1 MPIVIDRKNLAAE
14 SMGMET
20 FGNVLTHLQKENRLV
35 VHVLIDGEEPDL
47 SALTALRQ
55 TRLADHTIFVE
66 TTEPAA
72 MALDA
77 LEATDAVIDE
87 AAQLSAA
94 AAEALGAGNQNK
106 AFQQLAGAFGKWQNA
121 QDSVLK
127 VSQLL
132 RIDLETIEADGESL
146 TKILDSF
153 SGQLRDIRSAIE
165 ARDFVALADV
175 LNYEIPTCAAQW
187 HAAIEAMRGVI
198 R

>member
-47 SALTALRQ
+47 SALNALRQ
-55 TRLADHTIFVE
+55 TKLADHTIFVE

-77 LEATDAVIDE
+77 LEATDEVIDQ
-87 AAQLSAA
+87 ATQLSADA
-94 AAEALGAGNQNK
+94 AQALGAGNQNK
-106 AFQQLAGAFGKWQNA
+106 AFQSLAGAFGKWQNA

-132 RIDLETIEADGESL
+132 RIDLDSIEADGESFR
-146 TKILDSF
+146 KMLDSF
-153 SGQLRDIRSAIE
+153 GGHLRDIRSAIE

-187 HAAIEAMRGVI
+187 HAAIEAMRNTL